1 MRVMLVSPSCC
12 PESVAPFLGAG
23 IRRGS
28 VDPSIVVIY
37 ADVDYV
43 NISTGRQVVLLS
55 GQHA

>member
-1 MRVMLVSPSCC
+1 MLVSPSCC